1 MPRDPARYPLD
12 DRLRIQHMLDA
23 AGHVVMF
30 VDGRSRGDLDTDVML
45 VRALTNAV
53 QEIGEAAGRVSDA
66 GRKRAPDVPWG
77 QIVAMRHILV
87 HVYWGVDLDR
97 LWRTAKEDIPVLIA
111 ALERATADWP
121 LPKPPRSL

>member
-1 MPRDPARYPLD
+1 
-12 DRLRIQHMLDA
+12 
-23 AGHVVMF
+23 
-30 VDGRSRGDLDTDVML
+30 ML

-66 GRKRAPDVPWG
+66 GKNRAPDVPWG

-97 LWRTAKEDIPVLIA
+97 LWRTAQEDIPVLID
-111 ALERATADWP
+111 ALEKAKADWP
-121 LPKPPRSL
+121 LPKPPL